1 MTPLAG
7 LNISM
12 IESFVFYDLDHII
25 IYMEISGFSEINYQ
39 ILGTPNYHMMKRISG
54 EKINI
59 IFMIFQHP

>member
-39 ILGTPNYHMMKRISG
+39 VLGTPNYHMMKSISG